1 MSKRFFNKLILVIVA
16 VLSLLFF
23 SGVVLGQGKS
33 NEALERVVDIQE
45 KYTGALMARDGIEG
59 TGVGFDDNGEPTIKI
74 YTATAGIPG
83 IPGHLEGVP
92 VEAIV
97 TGIFVA
103 RADPTARFPRPV
115 PIGVSTGHPDITAGT
130 IGCRVTDGSYVY
142 ALSNNHV
149 YANANNAVK
158 GDNVLQP
165 GPYDGG
171 KDPQDAIGTLWYFEP
186 IFFDG
191 TDNLIDAAIA
201 LSSTGNLG
209 TATPSDGYG
218 IPSATTALA
227 FPGQNVQKYGR
238 TTGWT
243 HGEVSEI
250 NVIVDVCYETKG
262 PFRCVKAAHFVDQ
275 IAIIP
280 GSFSDGGDSGSLIL
294 TDDGYKNPVGLLFAG
309 SSTRTIANPID
320 TVLDIL
326 GVTIDDTSEGL
337 VNNSTPTVTIESPAN
352 GASFNSGELI
362 SFAGAASDLEDGGL
376 TASLVW
382 TSSINGEIG
391 TGGSFSANLS
401 DGNHTIT
408 AEATDSDGA
417 TGSRSISITVGTPTV
432 ATTSTVGSINYSTE
446 GGKNNDKHLNIVVA
460 ILDDLGDP
468 VAGASV
474 SIGLKLNGSL
484 LTSGAGT
491 TGTNGT
497 VIFGLKNAPSGTY
510 STIVNNVTAAGLSW
524 DGVTPSN
531 SFTK

>member
-1 MSKRFFNKLILVIVA
+1 MSIRFFNKLILVIAA
-16 VLSLLFF
+16 VFSLLAL
-23 SGVVLGQGKS
+23 SGVALGQGKS
-33 NEALERVVDIQE
+33 DEALQRVIDIQE
-45 KYTGALMARDGIEG
+45 KYTSALMAREGIEG
-59 TGVGFDDNGEPTIKI
+59 TGVGFDDDGQPAIKVF
-74 YTATAGIPG
+74 TATAGIPG
-83 IPGHLEGVP
+83 IPGQLEGVP
-92 VEAIV
+92 VQAVV
-97 TGIFVA
+97 TGMFVA

-130 IGCRVTDGSYVY
+130 IGCRVTDGLNVY

-149 YANANNAVK
+149 YANGNNALI

-171 KDPQDAIGTLWYFEP
+171 KDPQDAIGTLWDFEP

-191 TDNLIDAAIA
+191 TDNFIDAAIA
-201 LSSTGNLG
+201 LSSTGNLD

-218 IPSATTALA
+218 LPSSITALA
-227 FPGQNVQKYGR
+227 SPGQLVQKYGR

-280 GSFSDGGDSGSLIL
+280 GSFSDGGDSGSLII

-320 TVLDIL
+320 TVLDTL
-326 GVTIDDTSEGL
+326 GVTIDDTSQGP
-337 VNNSTPTVTIESPAN
+337 VNNTPTVTIDSPAN
-352 GASFNSGELI
+352 GATFDSGESI
-362 SFAGAASDLEDGGL
+362 SFLGTASDDEDGGL
-376 TASLVW
+376 TSSLIW
-382 TSSINGEIG
+382 TSSINGPIG
-391 TGGSFSANLS
+391 TGGSFSATLS

-408 AEATDSDGA
+408 AEATDSDEA
-417 TGSRSISITVGTPTV
+417 TGSSSISITVGTPTV
-432 ATTSTVGSINYSTE
+432 ATTATVNSISYSTE
-446 GGKNNDKHLNIVVA
+446 GGKNNDKHLNIA
-460 ILDDLGDP
+460 IAIVDDLGDP
-468 VAGASV
+468 VVGASV
-474 SIGLKLNGSL
+474 SISLNLNESLYASGS
-484 LTSGAGT
+484 GT

-510 STIVNNVTAAGLSW
+510 TTVVNNVTAAELTW
-524 DGVTPSN
+524 DGVSPPN

>member
-1 MSKRFFNKLILVIVA
+1 MSQRFLNKLILVFAA
-16 VLSLLFF
+16 VFSLLFL
-23 SGVVLGQGKS
+23 SGVVFGQGKS
-33 NEALERVVDIQE
+33 NQALERIIDIQE
-45 KYTGALMARDGIEG
+45 KYTAVLMARDGIEG
-59 TGVGFDDNGEPTIKI
+59 TGVGFDDNGEPTIKV
-74 YTATAGIPG
+74 YTATTGIPG
-83 IPGHLEGVP
+83 IPGQLEGVP

-130 IGCRVTDGSYVY
+130 IGCRVTDGSKVY

-149 YANANNAVK
+149 YANANNALK

-191 TDNLIDAAIA
+191 TDNFIDAAIA
-201 LSSTGNLG
+201 WSSTGNLG

-218 IPSATTALA
+218 IPSSTTALA
-227 FPGQNVQKYGR
+227 FPGQYVQKYGR

-243 HGEVSEI
+243 HGEVSEVH
-250 NVIVDVCYETKG
+250 VIVDVCYETKG
-262 PFRCVKAAHFVDQ
+262 PLRCVKAAHFVDQ

-280 GSFSDGGDSGSLIL
+280 GSFSGGGDSGSLIL
-294 TDDGYKNPVGLLFAG
+294 TDDSYKNPVGLLFAG

-320 TVLDIL
+320 TVLDTL
-326 GVTIDDTSEGL
+326 GVTIDDTLEGL
-337 VNNSTPTVTIESPAN
+337 VNNTPIVTIGSPSNSAT
-352 GASFNSGELI
+352 FNSGASI
-362 SFAGAASDLEDGGL
+362 SFLGTAGDDKDGDL
-376 TASLVW
+376 TASLTW
-382 TSSINGEIG
+382 TSSIDGPIG
-391 TGGSFSANLS
+391 TGGSFSSTLS

-408 AEATDSDGA
+408 AEVTDLDGA
-417 TGSRSISITVGTPTV
+417 TGSSSINITVGTPTV
-432 ATTSTVGSINYSTE
+432 ATTATVSSISYSTE
-446 GGKNNDKHLNIVVA
+446 GGKNNDKHLNTTVA
-460 ILDDLGDP
+460 ILDDLDDL
-468 VAGASV
+468 VAGVSV
-474 SIGLKLNGSL
+474 SISLNLNGTL
-484 LTSGAGT
+484 YASGTGT

-510 STIVNNVTAAGLSW
+510 TTIVNNVAAAGLSW